1 MIPLLKAELRRL
13 RSTRLWLGA
22 LLTAVV
28 AGGGLVSLLGL
39 LGPQNLQ
46 PPMPGL
52 DTAEGVRSVLG
63 VLTFTVLMP
72 AVFGT
77 IAMTSEY
84 RHGTIGLT
92 FQFAPR
98 RWTVLTAKLVAF
110 AIGGICYGLAAA
122 TSAGLALYGTSA
134 VRGVTVGL
142 DPLVVLELLLRV
154 AVTMAIY
161 TLLGAGIG
169 ALLRNQVAALVIV
182 VGYLYAGE
190 LAILAIPGVNT
201 VYPYLPGGATAALN
215 DFGYLTESMARQ
227 TGNTIS
233 SLMSATAGALILAGY
248 AVLAAIS
255 AIAFPLRRDVT

>member
-1 MIPLLKAELRRL
+1 MIPLVKAELRRL
-13 RSTRLWLGA
+13 LSTWLWLGA
-22 LLTAVV
+22 LVTAIV
-28 AGGGLVSLLGL
+28 AGGGLVGLLGL

-52 DTAEGVRSVLG
+52 DTAAGVRSVLG

-72 AVFGT
+72 TVFGT

-110 AIGGICYGLAAA
+110 AIGGTCYGLAAA
-122 TSAGLALYGTSA
+122 TSAGFALYGTTA
-134 VRGVTVGL
+134 LRGVTVGL
-142 DPLVVLELLLRV
+142 EPLTVIELLLRI
-154 AVTMAIY
+154 AVTMAVY
-161 TLLGAGIG
+161 TVLGAGIG
-169 ALLRNQVAALVIV
+169 ALLRNQVAALGVV
-182 VGYLYAGE
+182 VGYLYIGE
-190 LAILAIPGVNT
+190 LAILAIPGVNI

-215 DFGYLTESMARQ
+215 DFVYLTESMAQQ

-233 SLMSATAGALILAGY
+233 PLVSATAGALILAGY
-248 AVLAAIS
+248 SALAAIL